1 MNSSRCVIDTNV
13 LIGASAVDL
22 SSPSAREAIPE
33 DPALRM
39 KIRDWLESFSGSDAR
54 LVLDHQ
60 WRIRKEYNDNLNADF
75 PDFGLLVVR
84 HKWDTGATDEV
95 DIEYDSH
102 GHAKLEASLKKV
114 VLDRSDRKFVAAA
127 LAANTEFGE
136 CALAFAG
143 DSDWRPIMATLE
155 ANGLEM
161 VDVIPEWVP
170 NRQCNRKKKS

>member
-22 SSPSAREAIPE
+22 SSPSAHKAIPE
-33 DPALRM
+33 DPVLRM
-39 KIRDWLESFSGSDAR
+39 KIREWLEIFCQSDAR

-60 WRIRKEYNDNLNADF
+60 WRIRREYNDNLNADF

-84 HKWDTGATDEV
+84 HKWDTGATDGV
-95 DIEYDSH
+95 DVKYDAH
-102 GHAKLEASLKKV
+102 GHAKLEPGLNKV

-143 DSDWRPIMATLE
+143 DSDWRPTMPKLE
-155 ANGLEM
+155 ATGLEM
-161 VDVIPEWVP
+161 VDVIPEWIP
-170 NRQCNRKKKS
+170 KRQRRTKKG